1 MKKKLI
7 LYALLA
13 LMLASCTDDYKEMIV
28 GSWTFESCSQKVVRE
43 DGVVTEQTW
52 RPYYNDKPCISFK
65 SDGTVSGDWC
75 GIDPQYVNNNGENI
89 LIATTLY
96 WNKYAIQDNRIAF
109 GNDNG
114 FSEIYTISSMSSTDM
129 VLQSPSYPI
138 TTYDSVEPVSGT
150 MQITYKLKKK

>member
-1 MKKKLI
+1 
-7 LYALLA
+7 
-13 LMLASCTDDYKEMIV
+13 MLVSCTDDYKEMIV

-52 RPYYNDKPCISFK
+52 RPYYNDKPSISFM
-65 SDGTVSGDWC
+65 SDGSVSGNWC
-75 GIDPQYVNNNGENI
+75 GIDPLYVNNNGEYV
-89 LIATTLY
+89 LIATELHCSR
-96 WNKYAIQDNRIAF
+96 YAIQDDRIAF
-109 GNDNG
+109 INDNG
-114 FSEIYTISSMSSTDM
+114 ISDIYTIKSMSSSDM

>member
-1 MKKKLI
+1 
-7 LYALLA
+7 
-13 LMLASCTDDYKEMIV
+13 MLVSCTDDYKEMIV
-28 GSWTFESCSQKVVRE
+28 GSWTFESYSQKVVRE
-43 DGVVTEQTW
+43 DGVVSEQTW

-75 GIDPQYVNNNGENI
+75 GIDPQYVNNNGEYV
-89 LIATTLY
+89 LIATELHCSR
-96 WNKYAIQDNRIAF
+96 YAIQDDKIAF
-109 GNDNG
+109 INDNG
-114 FSEIYTISSMSSTDM
+114 ISDIYTIKSMSSSDM